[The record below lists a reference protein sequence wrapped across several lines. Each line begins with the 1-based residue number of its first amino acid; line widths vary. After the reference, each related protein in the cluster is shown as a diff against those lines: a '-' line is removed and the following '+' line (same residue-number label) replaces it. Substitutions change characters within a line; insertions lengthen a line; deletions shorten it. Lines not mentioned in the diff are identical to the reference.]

1 MNRRTLVQASI
12 IIPFLGS
19 TAAMA
24 QTSANGMTP
33 ETKHAADTL
42 EMGTGALETSRAAV
56 SKVSDAALK
65 RFAEFEVAEQETVG
79 KVVKAA
85 SKMSETTAPKLSAAA
100 TAMIEKMKGMP
111 AGKEF
116 EDAYFK
122 GQVDGHTKLLEI
134 QNTYL
139 AAGRDVTHRSIAML
153 AAGHIKEH
161 LANLQ
166 AMRRG

>member
-1 MNRRTLVQASI
+1 MDRRSLIQATLATVLVPS
-12 IIPFLGS
+12 
-19 TAAMA
+19 MA
-24 QTSANGMTP
+24 RGQTTSANGMTP

-42 EMGTGALETSRAAV
+42 EAGMVSLEGSKAALT
-56 SKVSDAALK
+56 KVTDPALK

-85 SKMSETTAPKLSAAA
+85 SKMSETTEPKLSDDAK
-100 TAMIEKMKGMP
+100 AMIEKIKAMP

-116 EDAYFK
+116 EEAYFK
-122 GQVDGHTKLLEI
+122 GQVEGHTKLLEI
-134 QNTYL
+134 QTTYL
-139 AAGRDVTHRSIAML
+139 GAGKDVTHRAIAML

-166 AMRRG
+166 AMRKG

>member
-1 MNRRTLVQASI
+1 MDRRILLQASLVATLL
-12 IIPFLGS
+12 PS
-19 TAAMA
+19 AARA
-24 QTSANGMTP
+24 QTTSANGMTP

-42 EMGTGALETSRAAV
+42 EAGMVSLEGSKAALT
-56 SKVSDAALK
+56 KVTDPALK

-85 SKMSETTAPKLSAAA
+85 SKMSETTEPKLSNDAK
-100 TAMIEKMKGMP
+100 AMIDKIKAMP

-122 GQVDGHTKLLEI
+122 GQVDGHTTLLEI

-139 AAGRDVTHRSIAML
+139 GAGKDPTHRAIAML

-166 AMRRG
+166 AMGKG